1 MASTA
6 SFIAQFNHRNIK
18 ILQSMGYEVHVA
30 ANFTHYGTLSAKSNE
45 QFMAWL
51 ASKKVVVHNIPVE
64 RGLGKLRQNVA
75 VLFFLNH
82 LMKENQFK
90 IVHVHTPIASVLGRL
105 AALKNHVPVVYTA
118 HGFHFSKT
126 SAWINWLIFPIE
138 WLFSFCT
145 SELLLINQEDYL
157 LAKRWLHAK
166 NTQYVPGV
174 GINFRLL
181 DQYNISDH
189 LSAKQELLAT
199 YHLPET
205 SRILISVG
213 ELSKRKNHRIVI
225 EALAMLDLPDINF
238 VIAGRGSQKKN
249 LTDLAKHLGI
259 ENQIHFLN
267 YTKNIRYLHLA
278 ADLAVL
284 PSLREGLSRAG
295 LEAIRDGVYLLGSD
309 IRGIKDYILN
319 EEIGRVF
326 DPLDAKAL
334 SILIKNNI
342 QRPRQNLT
350 NTTVQRLMMFD
361 RAAVD
366 KQMREIYQSIGE

>member
-30 ANFTHYGTLSAKSNE
+30 ANFTHFGTLSAKSNE

-64 RGLGKLRQNVA
+64 RGLGKFRQNVA

-145 SELLLINQEDYL
+145 SELLLINQEDFL

-181 DQYNISDH
+181 DQYDISDH

-225 EALAMLDLPDINF
+225 EALALLDLPDIHF

-249 LTDLAKHLGI
+249 LTDLAKHLGV

-267 YTKNIRYLHLA
+267 YTKNIRHLHLA

-295 LEAIRDGVYLLGSD
+295 LEAIRDGVYLLGAD
-309 IRGIKDYILN
+309 IRGVKDYILN

-342 QRPRQNLT
+342 QRPRQNLS

-361 RAAVD
+361 RTAVD

>member
-1 MASTA
+1 M
-6 SFIAQFNHRNIK
+6 
-18 ILQSMGYEVHVA
+18 
-30 ANFTHYGTLSAKSNE
+30 
-45 QFMAWL
+45 
-51 ASKKVVVHNIPVE
+51 
-64 RGLGKLRQNVA
+64 
-75 VLFFLNH
+75 
-82 LMKENQFK
+82 
-90 IVHVHTPIASVLGRL
+90 
-105 AALKNHVPVVYTA
+105 
-118 HGFHFSKT
+118 
-126 SAWINWLIFPIE
+126 
-138 WLFSFCT
+138 
-145 SELLLINQEDYL
+145 
-157 LAKRWLHAK
+157 
-166 NTQYVPGV
+166 PGV

-181 DQYNISDH
+181 DQYNLSDH

-199 YHLPET
+199 YHLPEK

-225 EALAMLDLPDINF
+225 EALAMLDLPDIHF

-267 YTKNIRYLHLA
+267 YTKNIRHLHLA

-295 LEAIRDGVYLLGSD
+295 LEAIRDGVYLLGAD